1 MLAQATMWEK
11 LGQEPVDVL
20 VVGGGI
26 NGAGIARDAANR
38 GLKVALVEMRD
49 LAYGT
54 SSRSS
59 KMVHGGL
66 RYLEQF
72 AFGLVFESV
81 SERRILLK
89 IAPHLVRPLGYIF
102 PIFKTGKRGLGM
114 VSLGM
119 WVYEALSLFRS
130 PRRHKT
136 LKAHALS
143 EVEPIVDT
151 QGMLGAPLYYDCA
164 TDDAR
169 LTLESALDAAQQ
181 GAVVSTWTRVT
192 QFEKDDSGKVLGV
205 RVRNELTGEEKS
217 VRASLVVNATGP
229 WTDKTRGLSTA
240 EIKPMVMRTKGVH
253 VVVNRK
259 SLPVNHCVI
268 CPHPEDARGVF
279 AVPWGDQTY
288 IGNTDT
294 AYGKVDGGVTATLED
309 VDYLLEASN
318 TYFPGHQLT
327 RSDVI
332 ATWAGLRPL
341 LAPDSDDISNSNVT
355 REHSIEIGADGVVTV
370 AGGKLTTYRKMSAE
384 VVAVALKSL
393 KRRGHK
399 VKTSRST
406 TAKNALPG
414 AQAMP
419 RGGLE
424 SLKEDLTQNA
434 SGVLSSSIC
443 EYLVDTYGVRSVQ
456 VVELAKNTPELS
468 RPLIKGRNEIAAQVV
483 FAAQSEF
490 AATAT
495 DFLIQRTQIF
505 YRDDDQGLGA
515 LHEVVRLMAGLL
527 NWDEARQKS
536 EISRYQNDVAASRGW
551 RAEIAQEK
559 SA

>member
-1 MLAQATMWEK
+1 MTAQSAMWEK
-11 LGQEPVDVL
+11 LGQDPVDIL

-26 NGAGIARDAANR
+26 NGAGIARDAASR

-89 IAPHLVRPLGYIF
+89 IAPHLVRPMGYIF
-102 PIFKTGKRGLGM
+102 PIFKTGKRGLG
-114 VSLGM
+114 VISVAM
-119 WVYEALSLFRS
+119 WLYEVLSLFRS

-151 QGMLGAPLYYDCA
+151 EGMLGAPLYYDCA

-169 LTLESALDAAQQ
+169 LTLESALDAARF
-181 GAVVSTWTRVT
+181 GAVVSTWSRVT
-192 QFEKDDSGKVLGV
+192 QFEKDDTGQVRGV

-217 VRASLVVNATGP
+217 VQASLVVNATGP
-229 WTDKTRGLSTA
+229 WTDKTRGLSKDDL
-240 EIKPMVMRTKGVH
+240 KPMVMRTKGVH
-253 VVVNRK
+253 VVVNRE
-259 SLPVNHCVI
+259 SLPVNNCII

-279 AVPWGDQTY
+279 AVPWGEQTY

-294 AYGKVDGGVTATLED
+294 EYGSVEGSVTADLTD
-309 VDYLLEASN
+309 VDYLLKACN
-318 TYFPGHQLT
+318 AYFPAHQLT
-327 RSDVI
+327 HQDVI

-341 LAPDSDDISNSNVT
+341 LAPDTSDISNSRVT
-355 REHSIEIGADGVVTV
+355 REHSIEVSPDGVVTV
-370 AGGKLTTYRKMSAE
+370 AGGKLTTYRKMSAQ
-384 VVAVALKSL
+384 VVKVALKTL
-393 KRRGHK
+393 KKRGCRLK
-399 VKTSRST
+399 VSRSK
-406 TAKNALPG
+406 TAKTPLPG
-414 AQAMP
+414 AQDLP
-419 RGGLE
+419 FGGLAA
-424 SLKEDLTQNA
+424 LKESITTKA
-434 SGVLSSSIC
+434 SGVLSPAIC
-443 EYLVDTYGVRSVQ
+443 DYLVDTYGVRATD
-456 VVELAKNTPELS
+456 VVSLALKSPELA
-468 RPLIKGRNEIAAQVV
+468 RPLIAGRCEIAAQVV
-483 FAAQSEF
+483 FAVESEL

-505 YRDDDQGLGA
+505 YRDDDQGLTVA
-515 LHEVVRLMAGLL
+515 NEVVRLMADLL
-527 NWDEARQKS
+527 GWDTERQNL
-536 EISRYQNDVAASRGW
+536 ELERYRHDVAASRGW
-551 RAEIAQEK
+551 QAEISVQPAV
-559 SA
+559 

>member
-1 MLAQATMWEK
+1 MLAQRAMWEK
-11 LGQEPVDVL
+11 LGQEPVDLL
-20 VVGGGI
+20 VIGGGI

-102 PIFKTGKRGLGM
+102 PIFKSGKRGLGM

-136 LKAHALS
+136 LKAHALQ

-151 QGMLGAPLYYDCA
+151 NGMLGAPLYYDCA

-169 LTLESALDAAQQ
+169 LTLESALDAAEY
-181 GAVVSTWTRVT
+181 GAIVSTWTRVT
-192 QFEKDDSGKVLGV
+192 QFEKDSSGHVTGAK
-205 RVRNELTGEEKS
+205 VRNELTGEEKIVS
-217 VRASLVVNATGP
+217 ASIVVNATGP
-229 WTDKTRGLSTA
+229 WTDKTRGLSEDGA
-240 EIKPMVMRTKGVH
+240 KPMVMRTKGVH
-253 VVVNRK
+253 VVVNRER
-259 SLPVNHCVI
+259 LPVNHCVI
-268 CPHPEDARGVF
+268 CPHPDDARGVF

-294 AYGKVDGGVTATLED
+294 EYGAIDGGVTATLDD

-318 TYFPGHQLT
+318 AYFPQHQLN
-327 RSDVI
+327 REDIIS
-332 ATWAGLRPL
+332 TWAGLRPL
-341 LAPDSDDISNSNVT
+341 LAPESDEISNSKIT
-355 REHSIEIGADGVVTV
+355 REHSIEVGEDGVVTV
-370 AGGKLTTYRKMSAE
+370 AGGKLTTYRKMAAE
-384 VVAVALKSL
+384 VVRVSL
-393 KRRGHK
+393 KTLKKRGHQLK
-399 VKTSRST
+399 VRRSR
-406 TAKNALPG
+406 TAKTPLPG
-414 AQAMP
+414 AAGLP
-419 RGGLE
+419 NGGLDGLKRSLQE
-424 SLKEDLTQNA
+424 SVGQALPP
-434 SGVLSSSIC
+434 VIC
-443 EYLVDTYGVRSVQ
+443 DHLVDTYGGRAQSVAA
-456 VVELAKNTPELS
+456 LAAENPEYAK
-468 RPLIKGRNEIAAQVV
+468 PLIEGRPEIAAQVV
-483 FAAQSEF
+483 FAVQEEF

-495 DFLIQRTQIF
+495 DFLIQRTQLF
-505 YRDDDQGLGA
+505 YRDQDQGLGA
-515 LHEVVRLMAGLL
+515 LPEVVRLMGKLL
-527 NWDEARQKS
+527 HWDQERKDI
-536 EISRYQNDVAASRGW
+536 EIQRYEQDVAASRAW
-551 RAEIAQEK
+551 QTEI
-559 SA
+559 SN

>member
-1 MLAQATMWEK
+1 MLSQAAMWEK
-11 LGQEPVDVL
+11 LGQESVDVL

-81 SERRILLK
+81 SERRILLR

-136 LKAHALS
+136 LKAHALQ
-143 EVEPIVDT
+143 EVEPIVNTD
-151 QGMLGAPLYYDCA
+151 GMLGAPLYYDCA

-169 LTLESALDAAQQ
+169 LTLESALDAARQ
-181 GAVVSTWTRVT
+181 GAIVSTWTRVT
-192 QFEKDDSGKVLGV
+192 QFEKDQAGQVTGV
-205 RVRNELTGEEKS
+205 RVRNELTGEEK
-217 VRASLVVNATGP
+217 VVNASLVVNATGP
-229 WTDKTRGLSTA
+229 WTDKTRGLSKDGV
-240 EIKPMVMRTKGVH
+240 KPMVMRTKGVH
-253 VVVNRK
+253 VVVNRDR
-259 SLPVNHCVI
+259 LPVNHCVI
-268 CPHPEDARGVF
+268 CPHPDDARGVF

-294 AYGKVDGGVTATLED
+294 EYGSVDGGVTATLDD
-309 VDYLLEASN
+309 VDYLLQASN
-318 TYFPGHQLT
+318 TYFPQHQLS
-327 RSDVI
+327 REDVI

-341 LAPDSDDISNSNVT
+341 LAPESDDISNSNIT
-355 REHSIEIGADGVVTV
+355 REHSIEVGADGVVTV
-370 AGGKLTTYRKMSAE
+370 AGGKLTTYRKMAAE
-384 VVAVALKSL
+384 VVRVSL
-393 KRRGHK
+393 KTLKQRGHRLK
-399 VKTSRST
+399 VTRSK
-406 TAKNALPG
+406 TAKVPLPG
-414 AQAMP
+414 AAGLPQ
-419 RGGLE
+419 GGLSSVKQ
-424 SLKEDLTQNA
+424 SLRNRFGTVLTP
-434 SGVLSSSIC
+434 VIC
-443 EYLVDTYGVRSVQ
+443 DHLVDTYGARAEAVA
-456 VVELAKNTPELS
+456 ELATGNPDYAK
-468 RPLIKGRNEIAAQVV
+468 PLIEGRPEIAAQVV
-483 FAAQSEF
+483 FAVQEEF

-495 DFLIQRTQIF
+495 DFLIQRTQLF
-505 YRDDDQGLGA
+505 YRDQDQGLGA
-515 LHEVVRLMAGLL
+515 LSEVVRLMGQLL
-527 NWDEARQKS
+527 DWDDARKETETQ
-536 EISRYQNDVAASRGW
+536 RYQHDVAASRAW
-551 RAEIAQEK
+551 QTEIG
-559 SA
+559 S

>member
-38 GLKVALVEMRD
+38 GLNVALVEMRD

-102 PIFKTGKRGLGM
+102 PIFKTGTRGLGM

-169 LTLESALDAAQQ
+169 LTLESALDAAHQ
-181 GAVVSTWTRVT
+181 GAIVSTWTRVT
-192 QFEKDDSGKVLGV
+192 QFEKDDSGNVLGV
-205 RVRNELTGEEKS
+205 RVKNELTGEEKS
-217 VRASLVVNATGP
+217 VKASLVVNATGP
-229 WTDKTRGLSTA
+229 WTDKTRGLSKEA
-240 EIKPMVMRTKGVH
+240 VKPMVMRTKGVH
-253 VVVNRK
+253 VVVSRK

-268 CPHPEDARGVF
+268 CPHPDDARGVF
-279 AVPWGDQTY
+279 AVPWGEQTY

-294 AYGKVDGGVTATLED
+294 AYGKVEGGVTATLND

-318 TYFPGHQLT
+318 TYFPGHQLD
-327 RSDVI
+327 RNDVI

-341 LAPDSDDISNSNVT
+341 LAPESDDISNSKVT
-355 REHSIEIGADGVVTV
+355 REHSIEVGADGVVTV
-370 AGGKLTTYRKMSAE
+370 AGGKLTTYRKMANE
-384 VVAVALKSL
+384 VVTVSLKALK
-393 KRRGHK
+393 KRGHK
-399 VKTSRST
+399 LKTRRST
-406 TAKNALPG
+406 TAKVALPG
-414 AQAMP
+414 AQGMP
-419 RGGLE
+419 RGGL
-424 SLKEDLTQNA
+424 SQLKADLVQNA
-434 SGVLSSSIC
+434 SGVLPPEIC
-443 EYLVDTYGVRSVQ
+443 ESLVDTYGVRAAD
-456 VVELAKNTPELS
+456 VVDLVKKKPELAN
-468 RPLIKGRNEIAAQVV
+468 PLIKGRHEIAAQVV
-483 FAAQSEF
+483 FAVESEF

-515 LHEVVRLMAGLL
+515 LHEVVRIMTELL
-527 NWDEARQKS
+527 LWNDARQKT
-536 EISRYQNDVAASRGW
+536 EIARYQNDVATSRGW
-551 RAEIAQEK
+551 RDEIAQEK

>member
-1 MLAQATMWEK
+1 MRAQAAMWEK

-20 VVGGGI
+20 VIGGGI

-38 GLKVALVEMRD
+38 GLNVALVEMRD

-102 PIFKTGKRGLGM
+102 PIFKSGKRGLGM

-136 LKAHALS
+136 LKAHALQK
-143 EVEPIVDT
+143 VEPIVNT
-151 QGMLGAPLYYDCA
+151 EGMLGAPLYYDCA

-169 LTLESALDAAQQ
+169 LTLESALDAAGH

-192 QFEKDDSGKVLGV
+192 QFEKDESGQVVGAV
-205 RVRNELTGEEKS
+205 VRNELTGEEKT
-217 VRASLVVNATGP
+217 VKASLIVNATGP
-229 WTDKTRGLSTA
+229 WTDKTRGLSKDGV
-240 EIKPMVMRTKGVH
+240 KPMVMRTKGVH
-253 VVVNRK
+253 VVVNRE

-268 CPHPEDARGVF
+268 CPHPDDARGVF
-279 AVPWGDQTY
+279 AVPWGNQTY

-294 AYGKVDGGVTATLED
+294 EYGPVDGGVTASLND

-318 TYFPGHQLT
+318 AYFPQHQLS
-327 RSDVI
+327 RDDVI
-332 ATWAGLRPL
+332 STWAGLRPL
-341 LAPDSDDISNSNVT
+341 LAPETDDISNSKIT
-355 REHSIEIGADGVVTV
+355 REHSIEVGADGVVTV
-370 AGGKLTTYRKMSAE
+370 AGGKLTTYRKMAAE
-384 VVAVALKSL
+384 VVRVALKTL
-393 KRRGHK
+393 KQRGHRLK
-399 VKTSRST
+399 VSRSR
-406 TAKNALPG
+406 TAKIPLPG
-414 AQAMP
+414 AAKLP
-419 RGGLE
+419 EGGLNALKQ
-424 SLKEDLTQNA
+424 SLQER
-434 SGVLSSSIC
+434 SSSILTPDIC
-443 EYLVDTYGVRSVQ
+443 SHLVDTYGCRAEALL
-456 VVELAKNTPELS
+456 ELAKSNPDYAKPLVEG
-468 RPLIKGRNEIAAQVV
+468 RPEIAAQVV
-483 FAAQSEF
+483 FGVEQEF

-495 DFLIQRTQIF
+495 DFLIQRTQLF
-505 YRDDDQGLGA
+505 YRDQDQGLGA
-515 LHEVVRLMAGLL
+515 LPEVVRLMGDLL
-527 NWDEARQKS
+527 KWDQTRRDTETQ
-536 EISRYQNDVAASRGW
+536 RYKRDVAASRAW
-551 RAEIAQEK
+551 QTEITP
-559 SA
+559 